1 MSHAARTYPGFCSPW
16 LKSGWIVQKRNKK
29 WQSSH
34 DHNRFFICRA
44 QSAKPCI
51 LFFDEFDSLAPRRGH
66 DSTGVTDRVV
76 NQLLTQL
83 DGVEGLDGV
92 YILAATS
99 RPDLIDPALLR
110 PGRLDKCLFCGI
122 PTKVGALFLFLIMGR
137 ETIFNTSS
145 SKQRVKRN
153 QSEVSKHHAIRL
165 FLFWVLFVSLLSFL
179 TFCSAVWILWF
190 WFYDTKLKGALIK
203 PRPSG
208 FP

>member
-1 MSHAARTYPGFCSPW
+1 MSYAARTYPGFCSPW
-16 LKSGWIVQKRNKK
+16 LKSGWIVQKRNKT

-34 DHNRFFICRA
+34 DHSRFFICRA

-122 PTKVGALFLFLIMGR
+122 PTKVGALFFFKLWVVKPYLTWVHQNKESKGINQKFPSIMQFVCFYSEFYLSPCYLFLR
-137 ETIFNTSS
+137 S
-145 SKQRVKRN
+145 
-153 QSEVSKHHAIRL
+153 A
-165 FLFWVLFVSLLSFL
+165 WLL
-179 TFCSAVWILWF
+179 WILWF

-208 FP
+208 FS